1 MKAELCW
8 DGEEECWELT
18 QLFSLVILCGAFEV
32 TALELD
38 IVQDAQLS
46 LIQQKL
52 RVSSPHGYREKLE
65 KRP

>member
-52 RVSSPHGYREKLE
+52 
-65 KRP
+65 